1 MKNLRVKAAEF
12 FLVHCSE
19 EELTHEEQLNLLE
32 EESLKNNDDNLASNI
47 DGLIVWEPF
56 ENETIGGL
64 LEKIDDLET
73 EYNKIWNEAL
83 MLGYK
88 NGSGETTLKI

>member
-1 MKNLRVKAAEF
+1 MGNLRVKAAEY
-12 FLVHCSE
+12 FLVHLPNE
-19 EELTHEEQLNLLE
+19 NLTHEEQLNLLE
-32 EESLKNNDDNLASNI
+32 EESVKGNGNNASYI
-47 DGLIVWEPF
+47 DGVLVWEPF
-56 ENETIGGL
+56 ENETIDGL